1 MFLAEPNFVIL
12 DKATSEPEY
21 SPKRLRKEG
30 KRKSQGLSILL
41 AMLKAIPLD
50 SEQVDG
56 ESLVDQSKVAGLVRP
71 AGSAESAELSNVLAD
86 LSTAAL
92 IPGGDDSSNIQD
104 HHEGEMVK
112 DFL

>member
-1 MFLAEPNFVIL
+1 MAEPNFVIL
-12 DKATSEPEY
+12 DKPTSEPEY
-21 SPKRLRKEG
+21 FPKRLRKEG

-86 LSTAAL
+86 QSTVEM
-92 IPGGDDSSNIQD
+92 IPGGDNSSRFQENQ
-104 HHEGEMVK
+104 EGEMVK